1 MITKRL
7 EKILVSTND
16 SLFSFLK
23 SLINLVYYFFQK
35 LKTILRHL
43 SVIKMSKDFRG
54 VTIDRR
60 IDLKGK
66 SIVRYEKHGRRYEL
80 LVNPEPAWLFIQGE
94 EVEIDDVFEVY
105 IVYENI
111 SRGVKATQDDLN
123 VAFEGLTD
131 RETAIKILKEGK
143 LQLTISQR
151 NEILKDKRIEIVDF
165 IHIHCINPRENTP
178 IPKDRI
184 ENAILDL
191 GVNIS
196 YKDDVKSQAL
206 EVIDLLKPIMP
217 IRLESVKLAVK
228 IPPSYTGAL
237 YGFLISAGNL
247 VQEEWLS
254 DGSLA
259 VVVNIPSG
267 TQADFLEQITSK
279 TKGKAQV
286 KVLERMSE

>member
-1 MITKRL
+1 
-7 EKILVSTND
+7 
-16 SLFSFLK
+16 
-23 SLINLVYYFFQK
+23 
-35 LKTILRHL
+35 
-43 SVIKMSKDFRG
+43 MSKDFRG

-94 EVEIDDVFEVY
+94 EVEIDDIFEVY

-123 VAFEGLTD
+123 VAFEGLTE
-131 RETAIKILKEGK
+131 REIAVKILKEGK
-143 LQLTISQR
+143 LQLTINQR
-151 NEILKDKRIEIVDF
+151 NEIQKDKRVEIVEF

-196 YKDDVKSQAL
+196 YKDDAKSQAL

-217 IRLESVKLAVK
+217 IRLESVKLAIK
-228 IPPSYTGAL
+228 IPPSYTGSL
-237 YGFLISAGNL
+237 YGYLISAGNL

>member
-1 MITKRL
+1 
-7 EKILVSTND
+7 
-16 SLFSFLK
+16 
-23 SLINLVYYFFQK
+23 
-35 LKTILRHL
+35 
-43 SVIKMSKDFRG
+43 MSKDFRG

-94 EVEIDDVFEVY
+94 EVEIDNIFEVY

-111 SRGVKATQDDLN
+111 SRGVKATQDDLD

-131 RETAIKILKEGK
+131 REIAIKILKEGK

-237 YGFLISAGNL
+237 YGFVISAGNL

-286 KVLERMSE
+286 KILERMSE

>member
-1 MITKRL
+1 
-7 EKILVSTND
+7 
-16 SLFSFLK
+16 
-23 SLINLVYYFFQK
+23 
-35 LKTILRHL
+35 
-43 SVIKMSKDFRG
+43 MSKDFRG

-94 EVEIDDVFEVY
+94 EVEIDDIFEVY

-123 VAFEGLTD
+123 VAFEGLTE

-151 NEILKDKRIEIVDF
+151 NEIQKEKRIEIVNF

>member
-1 MITKRL
+1 
-7 EKILVSTND
+7 
-16 SLFSFLK
+16 
-23 SLINLVYYFFQK
+23 
-35 LKTILRHL
+35 
-43 SVIKMSKDFRG
+43 MSKDFRG

-123 VAFEGLTD
+123 VAFEGLTE

-151 NEILKDKRIEIVDF
+151 NEIQKDKRIEIVNF

-267 TQADFLEQITSK
+267 TQADFLEQITSR

>member
-1 MITKRL
+1 
-7 EKILVSTND
+7 
-16 SLFSFLK
+16 
-23 SLINLVYYFFQK
+23 
-35 LKTILRHL
+35 
-43 SVIKMSKDFRG
+43 MSKDFRG

-80 LVNPEPAWLFIQGE
+80 LVNPEPAWLFVQGE
-94 EVEIDDVFEVY
+94 EVEIDDIFEVY

-123 VAFEGLTD
+123 VAFEGLTE
-131 RETAIKILKEGK
+131 REIAIKILKEGK
-143 LQLTISQR
+143 LQLTIDQR
-151 NEILKDKRIEIVDF
+151 NEILKDKRVEIVDF

-206 EVIDLLKPIMP
+206 EVIDLLKPVMP
-217 IRLESVKLAVK
+217 IRLETVKLAVK
-228 IPPSYTGAL
+228 IPPSYTGSL
-237 YGFLISAGNL
+237 YGFVISAGSL